1 MTPAALAIV
10 LLAAFIH
17 AIWNLAAKRA
27 RSSGVAF
34 VWNCATLSALIW
46 AIPALWLQGD
56 RLAALAPLV
65 WLLAA
70 FSALLHVFYFIALRR
85 AYGLADLSVVYP
97 VARGTGPF
105 LTAVTAVLVLGEPFG
120 ILAAI
125 GLSLIVFG
133 GVTIGGGLQAI
144 LARRQSPA
152 VRAGLAWGVLTGCL
166 IAAYTI
172 NDGFAVRY
180 QGAPA
185 LLFDWLAIC
194 LRVLI
199 LTPFAITQRATVIE
213 ALRTDWRPILVVALL
228 SPAAYILVLYA
239 MTLAPVS
246 LVAPAREVS
255 MLFAALLGASL
266 LREGHLVRRLAGA
279 ALIALGVAALA
290 WPH

>member
-10 LLAAFIH
+10 LLAAIIH
-17 AIWNLAAKRA
+17 ALWNLAAKRA

-34 VWNCATLSALIW
+34 VWSCSTLSALIW
-46 AIPALWLQGD
+46 AVPALWLQGD
-56 RLAALAPLV
+56 RLALLAPQA

-70 FSALLHVFYFIALRR
+70 SSALLHVAYFLALRK

-97 VARGTGPF
+97 VARGTGPL
-105 LTAVTAVLVLGEPFG
+105 LTALAAVLLLDEPFG
-120 ILAAI
+120 LLAVL
-125 GLSLIVFG
+125 GLSLIVAG
-133 GVTIGGGLQAI
+133 GITIGGGLQAI
-144 LARRQSPA
+144 VAGRQSAA

-194 LRVLI
+194 MRVLM
-199 LTPFAITQRATVIE
+199 LTPFALAQRSTVIE
-213 ALRTDWRPILVVALL
+213 AFRTDWRPILVVALL

-255 MLFAALLGASL
+255 MLFAAILGASL
-266 LREGHLVRRLAGA
+266 LREGHLYRRLAGA